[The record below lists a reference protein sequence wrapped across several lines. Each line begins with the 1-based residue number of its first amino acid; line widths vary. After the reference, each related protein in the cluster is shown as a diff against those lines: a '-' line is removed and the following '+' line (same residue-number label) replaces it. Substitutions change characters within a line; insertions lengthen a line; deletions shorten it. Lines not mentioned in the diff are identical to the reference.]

1 MAQASS
7 EVILRRTFAIAIV
20 TADNSTG
27 MFSDQTLSVL
37 LGSSFNFQDIETDNV
52 VLGSASGAT
61 ASIRVPGSFSNGLG
75 FGGQASRLVC
85 NVYVSRGLFLRRQPY
100 LEERG
105 LRYRRVGSIIIS
117 ANLAGSDMQ
126 VYDLQD
132 PVQLTFLKDPVSLH

>member
-27 MFSDQTLSVL
+27 TFSDQTLSVL

-61 ASIRVPGSFSNGLG
+61 ASIRVPGSFSNGLSL
-75 FGGQASRLVC
+75 GGQARLVC
-85 NVYVSRGLFLRRQPY
+85 SVYVSRGLFLRRQPY

-105 LRYRRVGSIIIS
+105 LRYKRVGSIIIS

-126 VYDLQD
+126 VPDLQD

>member
-7 EVILRRTFAIAIV
+7 EVILRRTFAVAIV
-20 TADNSTG
+20 TADNATG
-27 MFSDQTLSVL
+27 TFSDQTLSVL

-75 FGGQASRLVC
+75 FGGQARLVC
-85 NVYVSRGLFLRRQPY
+85 SVYLNRGLFLRRQPY

-117 ANLAGSDMQ
+117 ANLAGSDIQ
-126 VYDLQD
+126 VPDLQD